1 MLLNWIILFE
11 ELESRNRRM
20 RRDPMADP
28 LDGPEWRGLLWII
41 PIMAYLASRR
51 GETRRPRRHKAQLG
65 RSLRFRNSAAARGAG
80 IPD

>member
-1 MLLNWIILFE
+1 MLLNWVVLYKE
-11 ELESRNRRM
+11 VASRNSRM

-41 PIMAYLASRR
+41 PIIAHLSAKR
-51 GETRRPRRHKAQLG
+51 GETRRPRRDRAAIG
-65 RSLRFRNSAAARGAG
+65 DGLRFRSSVLARGAG

>member
-1 MLLNWIILFE
+1 MLLNWVVLFE
-11 ELESRNRRM
+11 EVETRKRRM

-41 PIMAYLASRR
+41 PIIAYLSSRR
-51 GETRRPRRHKAQLG
+51 GETRPRRDKARIEG
-65 RSLRFRNSAAARGAG
+65 SLRFRSSVAARGAG